1 MYKRCEDHVQML
13 GRPHTNVVKTTYKR
27 LLADDTGIIETAGS
41 LELSVVSVGR
51 GV

>member
-13 GRPHTNVVKTTYKR
+13 GRPHTNVVKTTYS

-41 LELSVVSVGR
+41 LELSVVSIGR